1 MFGEFFVRGFSC
13 GIVLGVVGC
22 GLIGC
27 CLGGGV
33 LLLCAIV
40 VWYLVGFAIGLGIAF

>member
-1 MFGEFFVRGFSC
+1 MFEEFFLCGFSC

-22 GLIGC
+22 GLMGR

-33 LLLCAIV
+33 LLPCAIV
-40 VWYLVGFAIGLGIAF
+40 VWMPCKVFH

>member
-1 MFGEFFVRGFSC
+1 MFEEFFLCGFSY

-22 GLIGC
+22 GLMGC

-33 LLLCAIV
+33 LLPCAIV
-40 VWYLVGFAIGLGIAF
+40 VWMPCEVFH